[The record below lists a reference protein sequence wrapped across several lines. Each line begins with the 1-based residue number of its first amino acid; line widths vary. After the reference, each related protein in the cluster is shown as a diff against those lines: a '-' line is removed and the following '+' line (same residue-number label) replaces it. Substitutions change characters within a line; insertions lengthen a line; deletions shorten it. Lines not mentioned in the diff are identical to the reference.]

1 MSQKRN
7 TSMKI
12 IKCFRYIPM
21 IDLFD
26 KALQRR
32 RRSFRI
38 HIPQ

>member
-1 MSQKRN
+1 
-7 TSMKI
+7 MKI
-12 IKCFRYIPM
+12 NFFFRYIPM

-32 RRSFRI
+32 RLSFRI